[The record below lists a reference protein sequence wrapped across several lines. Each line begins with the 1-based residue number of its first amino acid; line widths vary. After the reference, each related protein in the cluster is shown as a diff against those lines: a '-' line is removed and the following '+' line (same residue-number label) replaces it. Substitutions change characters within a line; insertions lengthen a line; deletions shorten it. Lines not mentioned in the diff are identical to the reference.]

1 MPDIGFNDNVA
12 IGDRLFHVQTATNKA
27 KGLVRCEIFE
37 KGRLITVQ
45 TFNYERRKGEQ
56 SAPPEEHIKNF
67 VKDVHQSTIDEI
79 KFLFKVSDRI
89 SKAPNAN
96 ALIKL
101 GTLFLK
107 HNLVTDALKTFKK
120 VLEIDPKSNRA
131 LILLATTYTRLNRN
145 DEAINLLNRV
155 VKSGYNYAD
164 VYNKLGMAYANKK
177 NYIKA
182 LNYYQEA
189 LRINP
194 NYHEAQYN
202 TAITYLESILT
213 QRESSYLP
221 PPSIRIDRARQ
232 LLRKVKESTAL
243 FTDEQFLSIEQHID
257 RSEFEEAIHLLV
269 NQRERLFP
277 QDTSSLISTSFYL
290 KFMYDGVNLTDRE
303 IRQYEQELK
312 EAIKV
317 KPEYADLWNS
327 LGVVHLIQCRNL
339 FLQALNEFDRALEIN
354 PAYEKALKN
363 KKLVE
368 NDGKEFLILLRAI
381 LK

>member
-1 MPDIGFNDNVA
+1 MPDIGFNDNVVVGKR
-12 IGDRLFHVQTATNKA
+12 IFHVQTATNKA
-27 KGLVRCEIFE
+27 KGVVRCEIFE
-37 KGRLITVQ
+37 KGRLITAQ
-45 TFNYERRKGEQ
+45 TFHYERRKSEQ
-56 SAPPEEHIKNF
+56 AHTAEDHVKNF
-67 VKDVHQSTIDEI
+67 VKDVHQATIDEI
-79 KFLFKVSDRI
+79 HFLFKVADRI
-89 SKAPNAN
+89 NKAPNVN
-96 ALIKL
+96 ALLKL

-107 HNLVTDALKTFKK
+107 HNLISDAIRTFKK
-120 VLEIDPKSNRA
+120 VLEIDPKCNRA
-131 LILLATTYTRLNRN
+131 LILLASTYTKLNRN

-164 VYNKLGMAYANKK
+164 VFNQLALAYSNKHNHV
-177 NYIKA
+177 KA

-194 NYHEAQYN
+194 NYGEAQYN
-202 TAITYLESILT
+202 TAVTYLESILT
-213 QRESSYLP
+213 QKESSYLP

-232 LLRKVKESTAL
+232 LLRKVKNSNPL
-243 FTDEQFLSIEQHID
+243 FTDEQYLAVEQSID
-257 RSEFEEAIHLLV
+257 RSEFEEAIRLLV
-269 NQRERLFP
+269 NLRERLFP

-290 KFMYDGVNLTDRE
+290 KFMYDGVNLTERE
-303 IRQYEQELK
+303 IKQYEQELK

-317 KPEYADLWNS
+317 RPEYADLWNS

-354 PAYEKALKN
+354 PSYEKAMKN

>member
-1 MPDIGFNDNVA
+1 MPDIGFNDNVS
-12 IGDRLFHVQTATNKA
+12 IGNRMFHVQTATNKA
-27 KGLVRCEIFE
+27 KGIVRCEIFE

-45 TFNYERRKGEQ
+45 TFNYERRKGKQ
-56 SAPPEEHIKNF
+56 AVPPEEHIKNF
-67 VKDVHQSTIDEI
+67 VKEVHQSTIDEI
-79 KFLFKVSDRI
+79 RFLFKVSERI
-89 SKAPNAN
+89 NQAPNAN
-96 ALIKL
+96 SLIKL

-107 HNLVTDALKTFKK
+107 HNLISDAIRTFKK

-164 VYNKLGMAYANKK
+164 VYNKLGMAYSNKK

-202 TAITYLESILT
+202 TSITYLDSIITQKEST
-213 QRESSYLP
+213 YLP

-232 LLRKVKESTAL
+232 LLKKVKEATPL
-243 FTDEQFLSIEQHID
+243 FSEEQFLSVEQHID
-257 RSEFEEAIHLLV
+257 RSEFEEAIRLLI

-277 QDTSSLISTSFYL
+277 QDTSNLISTSFYL
-290 KFMYDGVNLTDRE
+290 KFMYDGVNLTDHE
-303 IRQYEQELK
+303 IKQYEQELR

-354 PAYEKALKN
+354 PSYEKAMKN

>member
-1 MPDIGFNDNVA
+1 MPDIGFNDNVPV
-12 IGDRLFHVQTATNKA
+12 GDRLFHVQTATNKA

-45 TFNYERRKGEQ
+45 TFQYERRKEKQ
-56 SAPPEEHIKNF
+56 HQTSEEHIKNF
-67 VKDVHQSTIDEI
+67 VEDVHQATIEEI
-79 KFLFKVSDRI
+79 KFLFKVAERI
-89 SKAPNAN
+89 NKAPNASS
-96 ALIKL
+96 LIKL

-107 HNLVTDALKTFKK
+107 HNLITDAVQTFKK
-120 VLEIDPKSNRA
+120 VLELDPKSNRA
-131 LILLATTYTRLNRN
+131 SILLATTYIKLNRN
-145 DEAINLLNRV
+145 EEAINLLNRV
-155 VKSGYNYAD
+155 IKSGYNYAD
-164 VYNKLGMAYANKK
+164 VYNHLGMAYANKK
-177 NYIKA
+177 SFGKA

-194 NYHEAQYN
+194 NYYEAQYN
-202 TAITYLESILT
+202 TAIAYLESILLNK
-213 QRESSYLP
+213 ENSYLP
-221 PPSIRIDRARQ
+221 PPSIRLDRARQ
-232 LLRKVKESTAL
+232 LLKKVKEANAL
-243 FTDEQFLSIEQHID
+243 FSEEQFLALEQHLD
-257 RSEFEEAIHLLV
+257 RSNFKEAIHLLI

-303 IRQYEQELK
+303 IKQYEQELR
-312 EAIKV
+312 EAIAV
-317 KPEYADLWNS
+317 KPDYADLWNS

-339 FLQALNEFDRALEIN
+339 FLQALNEFDQALEIN
-354 PAYEKALKN
+354 PSYEKALKN

>member
-12 IGDRLFHVQTATNKA
+12 IGKRVFHVQTATNKA
-27 KGLVRCEIFE
+27 KGIVRCEIFE
-37 KGRLITVQ
+37 KGRLITTQ
-45 TFNYERRKGEQ
+45 TFNYQAQNEQ
-56 SAPPEEHIKNF
+56 NLKSGNEQIKDY
-67 VKDVHQSTIDEI
+67 VREIHQSTIDEI
-79 KFLFKVSDRI
+79 LFLFKVAERVN
-89 SKAPNAN
+89 KAPNVN
-96 ALIKL
+96 ALLKL

-107 HNLVTDALKTFKK
+107 HNLVTDAVKTFKK
-120 VLEIDPKSNRA
+120 VLELDPRSNRA
-131 LILLATTYTRLNRN
+131 MILLATTYTRLNRN

-155 VKSGYNYAD
+155 VKSGYTYAD
-164 VYNKLGMAYANKK
+164 VYNKLGLAYSNKK
-177 NYIKA
+177 NHVKA
-182 LNYYQEA
+182 LNYFQEA

-194 NYHEAQYN
+194 NYSEAQYN
-202 TAITYLESILT
+202 TAITYLDSIIS
-213 QRESSYLP
+213 QKESSYLP

-232 LLRKVKESTAL
+232 LLRKAQKGNPL
-243 FTDEQFLSIEQHID
+243 FTEEQFLAVEQLLD
-257 RSEFEEAIHLLV
+257 RSEFEEAVRILIA
-269 NQRERLFP
+269 QRERLFP

-303 IRQYEQELK
+303 IKQYEQELK

-317 KPEYADLWNS
+317 KPDYADLWNS

-354 PAYEKALKN
+354 PSYEKAMKN

>member
-12 IGDRLFHVQTATNKA
+12 ISDRVFHVQTATNKA
-27 KGLVRCEIFE
+27 KGIVRCEIFE

-56 SAPPEEHIKNF
+56 DAPPEEHIKNF
-67 VKDVHQSTIDEI
+67 VQDVHHSTIDEI
-79 KFLFKVSDRI
+79 KFLFKVADRI
-89 SKAPNAN
+89 NQAPNSN

-107 HNLVTDALKTFKK
+107 HNLITDALRTFKK

-155 VKSGYNYAD
+155 VKSGYSYAD
-164 VYNKLGMAYANKK
+164 VYNKLGLAYANKG
-177 NYIKA
+177 NYTNA

-202 TAITYLESILT
+202 TAIAYLESVVT

-221 PPSIRIDRARQ
+221 PPSIRIDRANQ
-232 LLRKVKESTAL
+232 LLKKVKESTPL
-243 FTDEQFLSIEQHID
+243 FSDELLLSVKQHID
-257 RSEFEEAIHLLV
+257 QSNFKEAVQLLV
-269 NQRERLFP
+269 NQRDRFFP
-277 QDTSSLISTSFYL
+277 QDTSNLISTSFYL

-303 IRQYEQELK
+303 LRQYEHELK

-317 KPEYADLWNS
+317 KPDYADLWNS

-339 FLQALNEFDRALEIN
+339 FLQALNEFDQALEIN
-354 PAYEKALKN
+354 PSYEKALKN